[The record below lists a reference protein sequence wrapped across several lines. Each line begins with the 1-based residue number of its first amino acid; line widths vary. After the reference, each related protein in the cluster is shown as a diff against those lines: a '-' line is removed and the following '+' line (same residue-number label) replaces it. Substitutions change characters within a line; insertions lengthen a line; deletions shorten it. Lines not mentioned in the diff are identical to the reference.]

1 MKYPVHEFKEK
12 WYSAQGFGVKTDY
25 GYHDGV
31 DLNLKTGGDSDLGQE
46 LLAIADGE
54 ITSVHSHTTIPSF
67 GKHLHLKINTPFG
80 ERWAHYAHC
89 QDILVSEGTKVVEGQ
104 LIAKVGKS
112 GTQVS
117 HCHFA
122 IKNQP
127 TGIDGIA
134 KTQEDLLKW
143 ENPIE
148 FIEKCIQKEKEVL
161 NEQALKDKIS
171 DLETKIGT
179 LNEAVASKSLEVN
192 HLRTELET
200 QERDNID
207 LGKQVQEARSQRDQA
222 IRDKEDLETKISN
235 LQRAIDVANEQI
247 NASKAAIQSF
257 QEQINDLNK
266 VIKDSQALT
275 LSKAPTNLVIKELF
289 YRLWPRK

>member
-1 MKYPVHEFKEK
+1 MKYPVHDFKEK
-12 WYSAQGFGVKTDY
+12 WYSAQDFGAKTNY
-25 GYHDGV
+25 GYHDGK

-46 LLAIADGE
+46 IQAIADGE
-54 ITSVHSHTTIPSF
+54 ITSVHSHTGVPTF

-89 QDILVSEGTKVVEGQ
+89 QDILVPEGAKVVEGQ

-112 GTQVS
+112 GTTIS
-117 HCHFA
+117 HLHFA
-122 IKNQP
+122 IKKQP

-148 FIEKCIQKEKEVL
+148 FIERCIQKEKEVL
-161 NEQALKDKIS
+161 NEQAFKDKIS
-171 DLETKIGT
+171 DLETKVAT

-200 QERDNID
+200 QERDNTD
-207 LGKQVQEARSQRDQA
+207 LSTQLGEARKQRNEFQTESLA
-222 IRDKEDLETKISN
+222 WQNKAVTLE
-235 LQRAIDVANEQI
+235 
-247 NASKAAIQSF
+247 
-257 QEQINDLNK
+257 NDLTTAKNENNDLKGQISDRDK
-266 VIKDSQALT
+266 VIKDLKQIK
-275 LSKAPTNLVIKELF
+275 LSDVDTGLLIQELVHRLF
-289 YRLWPRK
+289 KRNVS

>member
-1 MKYPVHEFKEK
+1 MKYPVHNFKEK
-12 WYSAQGFGVKTDY
+12 WYNAQGFGVKTSY
-25 GYHDGV
+25 GYHEGT

-54 ITSVHSHTTIPSF
+54 ITSVHSHTGIPTF

-80 ERWAHYAHC
+80 IRWIHYCHC
-89 QDILVSEGTKVVEGQ
+89 QDILVPEGAKVLEGQ

-112 GTQVS
+112 GTTVS
-117 HCHFA
+117 HLHFA

-134 KTQEDLLKW
+134 KTQDDLLKW
-143 ENPIE
+143 EDPIP

-171 DLETKIGT
+171 DLETKVAT

-192 HLRTELET
+192 HLRTELEA
-200 QERDNID
+200 QERDNQD
-207 LGKQVQEARSQRDQA
+207 LSAQLTESRKQRDQFKA
-222 IRDKEDLETKISN
+222 EKEALEIKATN
-235 LQRAIDVANEQI
+235 LQKAIDVANTELNALKSQI
-247 NASKAAIQSF
+247 TAL
-257 QEQINDLNK
+257 EK
-266 VIKDSQALT
+266 VISDNKSLV
-275 LSKAPTNLVIKELF
+275 LSNVNTGLIVKELF
-289 YRLWPRK
+289 FRIWTKTK